1 MMDMDKNYWIA
12 FKEKLFSHI
21 QDRAIVPLL
30 FLSAALGVA
39 FVLGLTSYHRYQQ
52 ANTSLQRAKQIL
64 QQLKLL
70 NQQLQNQVIRVSK
83 VNQAFKQIDEQGEDA
98 ASLKIKFSDQLQNLA
113 KRYPLDDLRWQ
124 YDVVQRGGQD
134 DFKESQFYSSYFLPV
149 RIQFEIKT
157 EQTWLD
163 VIDALYILSPYYQFH
178 NCQLK
183 ANRAN
188 SQQGNLVLKKLQV
201 DCQLKLAFYQ
211 IKTKPINANVSKPL
225 GLGRI

>member
-98 ASLKIKFSDQLQNLA
+98 VSLKIRFSDQLQSLA
-113 KRYPLDDLRWQ
+113 KRHPIADLKWQ
-124 YDVVQRGGQD
+124 YDVVQQAKQD
-134 DFKESQFYSSYFLPV
+134 ASRHSQFYNIYFLPV
-149 RIQFEIKT
+149 RIQFEVKT
-157 EQTWLD
+157 EQIWLD
-163 VIDALYILSPYYQFH
+163 VMDALYAQSPYYQFH

-183 ANRAN
+183 ALREN
-188 SQQGNLVLKKLQV
+188 SQQGNLSLKNLQV

-211 IKTKPINANVSKPL
+211 SKTKPTSANVLKPSAI
-225 GLGRI
+225 GRI

>member
-1 MMDMDKNYWIA
+1 MRILINHLMTD
-12 FKEKLFSHI
+12 KEKISSYIEPRSLRPLVCIF
-21 QDRAIVPLL
+21 AILVISGLL
-30 FLSAALGVA
+30 GWA
-39 FVLGLTSYHRYQQ
+39 SYYRYQQ
-52 ANTSLQRAKQIL
+52 AHQNLQFAKQSL
-64 QQLKLL
+64 QQLKII
-70 NQQLQNQVIRVSK
+70 NKQLQKQVVRVIK
-83 VNQAFKQIDEQGEDA
+83 VNQAFKQIDDQGEDL

-113 KRYPLDDLRWQ
+113 ERYPLDDLRWQ